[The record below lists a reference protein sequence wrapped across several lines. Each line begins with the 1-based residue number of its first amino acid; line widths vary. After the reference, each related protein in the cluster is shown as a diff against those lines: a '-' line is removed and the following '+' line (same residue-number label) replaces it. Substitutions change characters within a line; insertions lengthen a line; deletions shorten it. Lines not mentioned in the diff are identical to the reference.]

1 MAAHYFFCGIGGS
14 GMLPLARILL
24 ARGASVSGS
33 DRARD
38 QGKTPDKF
46 SELETQ
52 GIKLYPQDGSGITA
66 DITALVISTAVE
78 DSIPDVSAAKHKKIT
93 IIRRAQLLATLFN
106 NAHTRIAVGGTSGKS
121 TVTAMTGYILTEAG
135 QGPTVMNGAGF
146 KNYGGQSAL
155 IGPGDMMVIE
165 ADESDGSIELYEPT
179 IAVLNNISLDHK
191 PMDELMELFTG
202 FIERADK
209 AVMNVDDKPVS
220 RLAGG
225 LAGKI
230 LTYSVKN
237 ELADMWAGAITPDAS
252 GTSAMVHFHGMSYPL
267 RVNVPGIHNLSN
279 AMAALCAAT
288 LAGVDM
294 KTAVDLISGY
304 SGIKRRMDVVGV
316 KKGITVMDDFA
327 HNPDKISATLKTLK
341 AFPGRVRIFF
351 QPHGYSFL
359 KLMHADVAQAFTDY
373 LSAEDLL
380 LMTEPYYAGGT
391 VDRSVTTAHLM
402 ALVREKHPDA
412 YVCEDRADVKR
423 RLLENAV
430 SGDRIVIMGAR
441 DDTLPEFAADIL
453 SSL

>member
-24 ARGASVSGS
+24 ARGARVSGS

-46 SELETQ
+46 SELESQ

-78 DSIPDVSAAKHKKIT
+78 DSIPDVSAAKQKKIT

-146 KNYGGQSAL
+146 KNYGGQSAI
-155 IGPGDMMVIE
+155 IGPGDTMVIE

-191 PMDELMELFTG
+191 PMDELMELFAG

-209 AVMNVDDKPVS
+209 AVMNVDAKPVS

-237 ELADMWAGAITPDAS
+237 ELADMWAGGVTQDAL
-252 GTSAMVHFHGMSYPL
+252 GTSARIHFHGMSYPL

-279 AMAALCAAT
+279 ALAALCAAT
-288 LAGVDM
+288 LAGVEI
-294 KTAVDLISGY
+294 KKAVELLPGY

-316 KKGITVMDDFA
+316 KNAITVIDDFA

-359 KLMHADVAQAFTDY
+359 KLMHSEVAQAFTEH
-373 LSAEDLL
+373 LSEGDML

-391 VDRSVTTAHLM
+391 VDRRVTTSHLINII
-402 ALVREKHPDA
+402 REKHA
-412 YVCEDRADVKR
+412 NAHVCENRAEVKQ
-423 RLLENAV
+423 RLLSDTAH
-430 SGDRIVIMGAR
+430 GDRIVIMGAR
-441 DDTLPEFAADIL
+441 DDTLSEFASDIL
-453 SSL
+453 SSI